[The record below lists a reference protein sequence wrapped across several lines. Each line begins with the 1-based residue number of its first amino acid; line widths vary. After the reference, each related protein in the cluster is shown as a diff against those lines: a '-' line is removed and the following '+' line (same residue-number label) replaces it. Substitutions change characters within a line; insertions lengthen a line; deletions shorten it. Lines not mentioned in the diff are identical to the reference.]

1 MKLDS
6 AFLWAFFSVFV
17 RASAMM
23 LSSPFFS
30 ARSIPTSIRVMATLS
45 IAMALT
51 FALKPSIGQLPGDMH
66 GFVFGLMGEAVAGLL
81 IGALTTLAFS
91 AFEVAGALIDLQM
104 GLGASQILN
113 PVNGVPATLMA
124 QYKATLSLVVF
135 VLIDGHHMLVDAFIS
150 SYRLMPSFGAD
161 NALAL
166 QRAMPEL
173 FAQTGFLSLQI
184 AAPVVAVSVVVDAAL
199 GLVNKAVPQM
209 PVMLVGMPA
218 KLGISLVTLSVGL
231 PALVAGVGHGTE
243 LATRSLTQ
251 VFQGGG

>member
-1 MKLDS
+1 MRLDS

-51 FALKPSIGQLPGDMH
+51 FALKPSIGELPGDMH
-66 GFVFGLMGEAVAGLL
+66 GFVFGLLGEAVAGLL

-91 AFEVAGALIDLQM
+91 AFEVAGSMIDLQM

-113 PVNGVPATLMA
+113 PVNGVPATLMS
-124 QYKATLSLVVF
+124 QYKSALSLVVF

-150 SYRLMPSFGAD
+150 SYRLMPSIGSR

-166 QRAMPEL
+166 QVAIPEL
-173 FAQTGFLSLQI
+173 FAQTGFLALQI

-218 KLGISLVTLSVGL
+218 KVGLGLVTLSVGL

-243 LATRSLTQ
+243 LAARSLTQ